1 MWRIVPLI
9 FAAMPAIADA
19 PPPFEEP
26 QGELT
31 LQRAVDVALLH
42 SPQLAPY
49 AWDLRIGD
57 ARIAQARL
65 RPNPELS
72 FEIENIVLGGGAGR
86 SSATRSLGFAP
97 ATFSLDPVEND
108 GVTQLQPTFARAGW
122 SAGIER
128 ETQSGVGGFGNAEF
142 TLTLAHVIELGGK
155 RAARIETAERERAVS
170 EWDYEVARFEVVGEV
185 IARFTE
191 VLAAQARVQEEQ
203 SVVELSDSLAS
214 TVSQLVEAGSVSP
227 LEARRA
233 KTAAEQAHLDRREK
247 ENELDRARLRLAATW
262 GSTQPAFARATGDV
276 ATIPGLPSLE
286 SINALRN
293 EHPTLKRWGAELARR
308 CAVFCQERSLAV
320 PDLTVRLGYRA
331 TAVDEGNARAYGAG
345 TDGFSASRTTNG
357 GDDWEHSLV
366 LEASLP
372 LPIFHR
378 NQGAIRE
385 AELNQEKL
393 GDEQRAWES
402 ELDVALAESH
412 AVAEAALERID
423 GIAQRVLPEFEKTY
437 ALTQE
442 GYQRGKFAFLD
453 VLDAQRA
460 VVDARLELLDAR
472 IAYHQSIADIE
483 RLAGAG
489 IVTNA
494 HLPQN
499 NLADPSA
506 KNSEN

>member
-9 FAAMPAIADA
+9 LAALPAFAET
-19 PPPFEEP
+19 PPFEEP

-31 LQRAVDVALLH
+31 LQRAVDTALLH
-42 SPQLAPY
+42 SPKLAPY

-72 FEIENIVLGGGAGR
+72 FEIENIVLGGGAEH
-86 SSATRSLGFAP
+86 SSTTRSGGFTP
-97 ATFSLDPVEND
+97 ATVALDPVVNN
-108 GVTQLQPTFARAGW
+108 GAVQLQPTFTRPGL
-122 SAGIER
+122 SGGVEH
-128 ETQSGVGGFGNAEF
+128 EKQSGADGFANAEF
-142 TLTLAHVIELGGK
+142 TLSLAHVIELGGK
-155 RAARIETAERERAVS
+155 RAARIETAERERAVA

-185 IARFTE
+185 VARYTE
-191 VLAAQARVQEEQ
+191 VLAAQARVQEEL
-203 SVVELSDSLAS
+203 SVVELSDSFAA
-214 TVSQLVEAGSVSP
+214 TVSQLVDAGSVSP
-227 LEARRA
+227 LESRRA
-233 KTAAEQAHLDRREK
+233 KAAAEQAHLDRREK

-262 GSTQPAFARATGDV
+262 GSTQPAFGNASGDV
-276 ATIPGLPSLE
+276 AATPALPTRE
-286 SINALRN
+286 SVQSLRN
-293 EHPTLKRWGAELARR
+293 EHPILKRWGAELARR
-308 CAVFCQERSLAV
+308 GAVFRQERSLAV
-320 PDLTVRLGYRA
+320 PDLTVRFGYRA
-331 TAVDEGNARAYGAG
+331 TSIDEGHSRAFGAG

-357 GDDWEHSLV
+357 GDDLQHSIV

-385 AELNQEKL
+385 AELNHEKL

-402 ELDVALAESH
+402 EVDAALAESFS
-412 AVAEAALERID
+412 VAEASLERID
-423 GIAQRVLPEFEKTY
+423 GVSQRILPELEKNY

-489 IVTNA
+489 IVSNV
-494 HLPQN
+494 HIPQN
-499 NLADPSA
+499 NLADESA

>member
-1 MWRIVPLI
+1 MWRIVPLVLLALPA
-9 FAAMPAIADA
+9 FAEA
-19 PPPFEEP
+19 PPFEEP
-26 QGELT
+26 QGDLT
-31 LQRAVDVALLH
+31 LQRAIDAALLY
-42 SPQLAPY
+42 SPKLAPH

-57 ARIAQARL
+57 ARIAQAHL

-72 FEIENIVLGGGAGR
+72 FEIENIVIGGGADR
-86 SSATRSLGFAP
+86 SSSTRGANFSP
-97 ATFSLDPVEND
+97 AIVALDPALNNGAV
-108 GVTQLQPTFARAGW
+108 QLQPTFTRAGL

-128 ETQSGVGGFGNAEF
+128 EKQSGVGGFGNAEF
-142 TLTLAHVIELGGK
+142 TLSLAHVIELGGK
-155 RAARIETAERERAVS
+155 RAARIEAAERDRTVA
-170 EWDYEVARFEVVGEV
+170 EWDYEVERFEAVGEV
-185 IARFTE
+185 VARYTE

-203 SVVELSDSLAS
+203 RVVELSDSFAS
-214 TVSQLVEAGSVSP
+214 TVSKLVEAGSVSP

-233 KTAAEQAHLDRREK
+233 KAAAEQAHLDRREK

-262 GSTQPAFARATGDV
+262 GSTTPAFVRATGDI
-276 ATIPGLPSLE
+276 ATIPSLPTRE
-286 SINALRN
+286 SVHALRN
-293 EHPTLKRWGAELARR
+293 EHPILKRWGAELARR
-308 CAVFCQERSLAV
+308 GAIFRQERSLAV

-331 TAVDEGNARAYGAG
+331 TGIDEGNARAFGAG

-402 ELDVALAESH
+402 EVNAALAESFS
-412 AVAEAALERID
+412 VAESSRERID
-423 GIAQRVLPEFEKTY
+423 GIAQRVLPAIEKTY
-437 ALTQE
+437 TLTQE

-489 IVTNA
+489 IVTNV
-494 HLPQN
+494 HIPQN
-499 NLADPSA
+499 DLANTSA
-506 KNSEN
+506 KNTEN

>member
-1 MWRIVPLI
+1 MWRTIPLLLL
-9 FAAMPAIADA
+9 ALPAIAEA
-19 PPPFEEP
+19 PPFEEP
-26 QGELT
+26 QGKLT
-31 LQRAVDVALLH
+31 LQRAIDSALLY
-42 SPQLAPY
+42 SPKLAPY

-72 FEIENIVLGGGAGR
+72 FEIENIVLGGGADR
-86 SSATRSLGFAP
+86 TSATRAAGFVP
-97 ATFSLDPVEND
+97 AAIALDPVQND
-108 GVTQLQPTFARAGW
+108 GVVQLQPTFTRAGW

-128 ETQSGVGGFGNAEF
+128 EKQSGVGGFGNAEF
-142 TLTLAHVIELGGK
+142 TLSLAHVIELGGK
-155 RAARIETAERERAVS
+155 RAARIETAERERAVA

-185 IARFTE
+185 VARYTE

-203 SVVELSDSLAS
+203 AVVELSDSFAS
-214 TVSQLVEAGSVSP
+214 TVLQLVDAGSVSP
-227 LEARRA
+227 LESRRA
-233 KTAAEQAHLDRREK
+233 KAAAEQAHLDWQEK
-247 ENELDRARLRLAATW
+247 ENELDRARVRLAATW
-262 GSTQPAFARATGDV
+262 GSTQPAFEKATGDIT
-276 ATIPGLPSLE
+276 ATPALPTRELVQ
-286 SINALRN
+286 ALRN
-293 EHPTLKRWGAELARR
+293 EHPNLKRWGAELARR
-308 CAVFCQERSLAV
+308 GAVFRQESSLAA
-320 PDLTVRLGYRA
+320 PDLTVRFGYRA
-331 TAVDEGNARAYGAG
+331 TSIDEGGARAFGVG

-385 AELNQEKL
+385 AELSQERL

-402 ELDVALAESH
+402 ELETALAESF
-412 AVAEAALERID
+412 AVAEASLERID
-423 GIAQRVLPEFEKTY
+423 GISQRVLPELEKTY

-442 GYQRGKFAFLD
+442 GYQRGKFNFLD

-460 VVDARLELLDAR
+460 VVDARLELLNAR

-489 IVTNA
+489 IVSNV
-494 HLPQN
+494 HIPQSN
-499 NLADPSA
+499 RADTSA
-506 KNSEN
+506 KNTEN